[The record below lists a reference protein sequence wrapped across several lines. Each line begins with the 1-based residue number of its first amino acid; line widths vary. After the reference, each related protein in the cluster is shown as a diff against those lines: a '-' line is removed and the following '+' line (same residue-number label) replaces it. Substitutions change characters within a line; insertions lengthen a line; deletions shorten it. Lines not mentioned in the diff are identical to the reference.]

1 MREHSGV
8 DGMHG
13 RRLGDLFEC
22 GPDRKAPALSSHC
35 SSLTGKSAQ
44 ADARVLCMRLRGSS
58 ELIGGQFSVA
68 LRYLL
73 VGSQRSRFA
82 MSIAARV
89 EVPSGDS
96 ALVGNATQRPQTLF
110 CATRYSF
117 WSRSCP
123 FTNPDT
129 DVNNRATCALFMSV
143 SGSTM
148 LLRR

>member
-89 EVPSGDS
+89 DVPSGDS
-96 ALVGNATQRPQTLF
+96 ALVGNATQRPQ
-110 CATRYSF
+110 
-117 WSRSCP
+117 
-123 FTNPDT
+123 NP
-129 DVNNRATCALFMSV
+129 
-143 SGSTM
+143 
-148 LLRR
+148 LLRNQVLILEQKLPIHQSGHRCEQPGYLRAIHVGEW